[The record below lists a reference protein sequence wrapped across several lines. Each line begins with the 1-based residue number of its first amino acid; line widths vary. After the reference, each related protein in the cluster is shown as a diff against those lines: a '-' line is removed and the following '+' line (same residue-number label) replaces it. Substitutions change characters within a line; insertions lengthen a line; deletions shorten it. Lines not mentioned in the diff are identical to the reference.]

1 MCLLTNLEVTKPNII
16 ASLVSDV
23 VLLLIMLTGIL
34 RLRLEAGN
42 DFGLRHILWNQVWW
56 CRSS

>member
-34 RLRLEAGN
+34 RLRLEEGN
-42 DFGLRHILWNQVWW
+42 DFGLGHILWNQVW
-56 CRSS
+56 